1 MKKLISLLTLV
12 AAVLTLVLPAAAF
25 SDIGD
30 AETARAVAVLQMMGV
45 IDGVDEQRFV
55 PNGTL
60 TRAQFC
66 KMAVVLKGDGD
77 QEPLYRN
84 RTIFPDVRST
94 HWARGYIN
102 LAVSKPIKPAT
113 ESESAVYMI
122 RGTGDGTFQPDR
134 PITYAESV
142 AILLRLL
149 GWTDAD
155 AGINWPQ
162 GYIGRA
168 HVLTTVKVHYLG

>member
-12 AAVLTLVLPAAAF
+12 AAVLTLAFPAAAF

-66 KMAVVLKGDGD
+66 KMVICAK
-77 QEPLYRN
+77 
-84 RTIFPDVRST
+84 
-94 HWARGYIN
+94 
-102 LAVSKPIKPAT
+102 
-113 ESESAVYMI
+113 
-122 RGTGDGTFQPDR
+122 
-134 PITYAESV
+134 
-142 AILLRLL
+142 
-149 GWTDAD
+149 
-155 AGINWPQ
+155 
-162 GYIGRA
+162 IGRA
-168 HVLTTVKVHYLG
+168 SCRERV

>member
-12 AAVLTLVLPAAAF
+12 AAVLTLAFPAAAF

-77 QEPLYRN
+77 QDPLH
-84 RTIFPDVRST
+84 PLGAGL
-94 HWARGYIN
+94 H
-102 LAVSKPIKPAT
+102 
-113 ESESAVYMI
+113 
-122 RGTGDGTFQPDR
+122 QPG
-134 PITYAESV
+134 
-142 AILLRLL
+142 RL
-149 GWTDAD
+149 
-155 AGINWPQ
+155 Q
-162 GYIGRA
+162 A
-168 HVLTTVKVHYLG
+168 H